1 VQVSVRVRAAL
12 AVGWALAVLAASL
25 QPSGDGGFALASPL
39 GLVGPDK
46 WLHAAGYALLAALVA
61 AAVLPRT
68 RRRHLAVLVAVVAYG
83 ALVEL
88 LQIPVAGRSGDVFD
102 ALANAAGALAALA
115 SWWVLGLSTRFGGPD
130 GPDDGAELT

>member
-61 AAVLPRT
+61 SAVLPRT
-68 RRRHLAVLVAVVAYG
+68 RRRHFAVLVAVVAYG

-102 ALANAAGALAALA
+102 ALANAAGAGATLAA
-115 SWWVLGLSTRFGGPD
+115 WWTLGLSARFGGP
-130 GPDDGAELT
+130 GGRDDGAELR